1 MNDLVT
7 TAVSLTSQWFIRPGC
22 EAEVHAAVTRLAFD
36 VRMQEPDTLTY
47 LVHTPYLNSPDAGAH
62 ALQSLPPAPP
72 QLLLFFEVYR
82 NPRAFLQHVNGPLFT
97 RFVADYG
104 GHFVSGKSGP
114 YTTVQFLSRHAG
126 FVRESHGVAEAGGN
140 GKARSNQHPAVM
152 FEVIAKDQAST
163 QKFYSDVFGWEYDS
177 GKEGF
182 SYVHFP
188 LQTQP
193 LLGGIGQTNPRVPG
207 FEPGHSFYLL
217 VDKLETA
224 IARAMAAGGKQHMPP
239 SSVDGYRFAMIKD
252 PEGNAIGLIEP
263 FER

>member
-7 TAVSLTSQWFIRPGC
+7 TAVSLTSQWFIHPGC

-47 LVHTPYLNSPDAGAH
+47 LVHTPYLNPPDGD
-62 ALQSLPPAPP
+62 ALQSLPPTEP

-82 NPRAFLQHVNGPLFT
+82 NPKAFLQHVNGPLFT
-97 RFVADYG
+97 RFVEEFG
-104 GHFVSGKSGP
+104 NRFVSNSNGP
-114 YTTVQFLSRHAG
+114 YTTVQFLTRHAG
-126 FVRESHGVAEAGGN
+126 FVRQSNGSGDMAGN
-140 GKARSNQHPAVM
+140 GKPRSNQHPAVM
-152 FEVIAKDQAST
+152 FEIIAEDQASS

-177 GKEGF
+177 GSDGF
-182 SYVHFP
+182 AYVHFP
-188 LQTQP
+188 VKTQA

-207 FEPGHSFYLL
+207 FEPGHNFYLL

-224 IARAMAAGGKQHMPP
+224 IARATAAGGKQLMPP
-239 SSVDGYRFAMIKD
+239 AAVDGYRFAMIKD
-252 PEGNAIGLIEP
+252 PEGNPIGLIEP